1 MAIEHRRRQRG
12 AAIVELALA
21 LPLFLLVVFGTM
33 EMARMMY
40 LWNTLQEVS
49 RRAARA
55 AAVTDF
61 SDSDAMQRLRWHA
74 LFRSGEAPL
83 PLASQ
88 VGPAQ
93 LHIEYLSLDASGTM
107 QPVPLLPACPAANV
121 QNCARDPNGSNCIR
135 FVRVRVCGSDGST
148 ACAPLPYEPMVPL
161 LPVPA
166 TLPPSTAVLRAESLG
181 YEPGTAPCP

>member
-1 MAIEHRRRQRG
+1 MATERLVRQRG
-12 AAIVELALA
+12 TAIVEMALA
-21 LPLFLLVVFGTM
+21 LPLFLLVVLGTM

-61 SDSDAMQRLRWHA
+61 SDSAAMQQLRWRA

-93 LHIEYLSLDASGTM
+93 LRIEYLSLDAAGVM

-135 FVRVRVCGSDGST
+135 FVRVRVCSSDDCS
-148 ACAPLPYEPMVPL
+148 PLPYEPMVPL
-161 LPVPA
+161 VPVPA
-166 TLPPSTAVLRAESLG
+166 TLPASTTVLRAESLG